1 MKEIIER
8 VLERFGDQTNL
19 GSKAAR
25 ERISSE
31 IEAVLAGGTSEE
43 ENDWI
48 CEHCGKDTSTV
59 EYDYIGNGTNHLQ
72 CDLSYARE
80 AEECST
86 QHAGLYPWHKK
97 EETKHFA
104 DGFHDGRWEDDVSV
118 LSEQIIDNVSGQY
131 EMFPEL
137 QKYIYESPDGGKTI
151 YKRPFGD
158 YKNKNRV
165 KLSKEEWEN
174 EKNRMV

>member
-19 GSKAAR
+19 GSKAR

-86 QHAGLYPWHKK
+86 QHSLYPCIK
-97 EETKHFA
+97 TKQNILQMDFMRV
-104 DGFHDGRWEDDVSV
+104 DG
-118 LSEQIIDNVSGQY
+118 
-131 EMFPEL
+131 
-137 QKYIYESPDGGKTI
+137 
-151 YKRPFGD
+151 KRMLMYYP
-158 YKNKNRV
+158 NK
-165 KLSKEEWEN
+165 
-174 EKNRMV
+174 

>member
-31 IEAVLAGGTSEE
+31 IEAVLAGGISEE

-72 CDLSYARE
+72 CDLI
-80 AEECST
+80 AE
-86 QHAGLYPWHKK
+86 QK
-97 EETKHFA
+97 ETKHFA
-104 DGFHDGRWEDDVSV
+104 DGFHDG
-118 LSEQIIDNVSGQY
+118 
-131 EMFPEL
+131 
-137 QKYIYESPDGGKTI
+137 
-151 YKRPFGD
+151 
-158 YKNKNRV
+158 
-165 KLSKEEWEN
+165 EWE
-174 EKNRMV
+174 RD